1 MPKLDSC
8 LSVEQMTLTEF
19 FLTYQQGVT
28 IAPDQR
34 PFVWRASAVVSFL
47 TQLKKGAHLGTVILE
62 ATPDGYQLIDGQQ
75 RLCSILV
82 WLYTHERRGKDDRVK
97 IPDWSVP
104 SSETRQTLLAV
115 AQATRAKMDAIRL
128 PLSEMT
134 LTVLIV
140 KNRTMA
146 ETIRASLNVNP
157 DLIRVPV
164 LAADRLK
171 AHHYREYVLNGD
183 EDKSPEKKLE
193 KFNKLL
199 TKLSEKI
206 AERRDAAE
214 LAPETHKTH
223 FLWKDMTLEKWIT
236 GDAQSDYVVTHGFVQ
251 LLQAELMGHT
261 GAAARQYWQDQ
272 YRLPVDEQTGTGLM
286 TDPISRL
293 KGQRQCFYDDDDEW
307 HPSLAERFKSG
318 EGYFEFLKKAFE
330 LQDVFLEGVSVLEG
344 EKALVPQ
351 SKVKDDERSL
361 LTDLWCSGCRL
372 FDDYDELV
380 GFTYDVTDVKQPI
393 ANFYREPWVVTAF
406 AVLLRTLDTYYPG
419 WSLKKKATRKTARAH
434 HAEEDMMALEI
445 LVAMMLGAGAK
456 ALRHRGGLEEWLVMR
471 ALRAEDWYSLL
482 PLHNSARAALDSFAF
497 VVAPDMVSKAFYDFA
512 SGRKVR

>member
-1 MPKLDSC
+1 MP
-8 LSVEQMTLTEF
+8 LTDF
-19 FLTYQQGVT
+19 FRTFTTGVT

-34 PFVWRASAVVSFL
+34 PFVWRASAVVRFL
-47 TQLKKGAHLGTVILE
+47 TQLTAGTHLGTVILE
-62 ATPDGYQLIDGQQ
+62 KTPDGFVLLDGQQ
-75 RLCSILV
+75 RLCSLLV
-82 WLYTHERRGKDDRVK
+82 WLYTHERRGKDVRVK
-97 IPDWSVP
+97 IPDWRVP

-115 AQATRAKMDAIRL
+115 AEATRAKMDAIRL
-128 PLSEMT
+128 PMDE
-134 LTVLIV
+134 LTIAVLV
-140 KNRTMA
+140 VESRA
-146 ETIRASLNVNP
+146 EAAAIRRSLNQNP
-157 DLIRVPV
+157 DLVRVPV
-164 LAADRLK
+164 MAADRLK
-171 AHHYREYVLNGD
+171 AHHYREYVLYGD
-183 EDKSPEKKLE
+183 DDRSPEKKLSRFNAFLE
-193 KFNKLL
+193 KLAG
-199 TKLSEKI
+199 KI
-206 AERRDAAE
+206 AERAAAAGAFPPSRKE
-214 LAPETHKTH
+214 H
-223 FLWKDMTLEKWIT
+223 FLWQGLTLEKWIA
-236 GDAQSDYVVTHGFVQ
+236 GDIRPDWVVTHGFVQ

-261 GAAARQYWQDQ
+261 GAMARQYWQNQ
-272 YRLPVDEQTGTGLM
+272 YRLPLDEQTGTGLM
-286 TDPISRL
+286 SDPISRL
-293 KGQRQCFYDDDDEW
+293 KGQRQTFYDDDDEW

-344 EKALVPQ
+344 EKALIPQ

-380 GFTYDVTDVKQPI
+380 GFTAEVTDQKQTI

-419 WSLKKKATRKTARAH
+419 WSLKKKATRKTAREH

-456 ALRHRGGLEEWLVMR
+456 ALRAQGGSEEWAVMR

-482 PLHNSARAALDSFAF
+482 PLHSNARAALDSFAF